1 MDVRRTS
8 ADERDAV
15 LGLYAHASALQR
27 SKGQVEWPA
36 IDTALVEQ
44 EIEEG
49 RQWHLRIDGALAC
62 VWVVAYEDPQIWGD
76 MKADPSVFLHR
87 IATAPEFKGRR
98 LVGEVVAWAI
108 DHARDLGRTHL
119 RLDTV
124 GHNEALIRLYTS
136 HGFTFLGAKHLD
148 DVRDL
153 PGHYADGPC
162 LRFEQVVP
170 MMHSMDE
177 VPEDGTKGLS
187 TNPSSPRA

>member
-1 MDVRRTS
+1 MDVHRTS

-36 IDTALVEQ
+36 IDTALVER

-49 RQWHLRIDGALAC
+49 RQWHLRIDGRIAC

-76 MKADPSVFLHR
+76 MDADPSVFLHR
-87 IATAPEFKGRR
+87 IATAPEFRGRR

-136 HGFTFLGAKHLD
+136 HGSPSSARNTWTTSAAYLD
-148 DVRDL
+148 TTPMARASGSSCAL
-153 PGHYADGPC
+153 IRRTLESPHNECGPC
-162 LRFEQVVP
+162 FQQT
-170 MMHSMDE
+170 
-177 VPEDGTKGLS
+177 GTS
-187 TNPSSPRA
+187 APP